1 MQEEIERK
9 TVCLVFKGAKLTTEM
24 LAAGIK
30 KALDTGL
37 NTPHKEHEKHGEM
50 KLKDLVGKGGGAES
64 KKIDEAKLNTFRK
77 TAAKYKV
84 DFSVQEGRNDNGET
98 QFFVFFQGKDK
109 KVIQAAFNEMAA
121 IYEAKEAKKSLRN
134 EVKKNK
140 EKAAEEKARKTKERT
155 AQRRRTKELSR

>member
-50 KLKDLVGKGGGAES
+50 KLKDFGCFATPNIPILMFGS
-64 KKIDEAKLNTFRK
+64 
-77 TAAKYKV
+77 
-84 DFSVQEGRNDNGET
+84 
-98 QFFVFFQGKDK
+98 
-109 KVIQAAFNEMAA
+109 
-121 IYEAKEAKKSLRN
+121 
-134 EVKKNK
+134 
-140 EKAAEEKARKTKERT
+140 
-155 AQRRRTKELSR
+155 